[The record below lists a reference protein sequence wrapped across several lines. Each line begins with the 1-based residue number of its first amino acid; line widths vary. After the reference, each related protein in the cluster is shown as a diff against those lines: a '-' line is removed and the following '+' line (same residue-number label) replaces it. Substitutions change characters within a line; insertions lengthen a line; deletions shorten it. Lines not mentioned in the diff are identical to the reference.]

1 MAPSAVEV
9 ETVTVPDVTTL
20 KLQAAGP
27 YKELAAT
34 KYDAEGE
41 AGLKGH
47 KAAKPFEHTE
57 HGKDADP
64 SYPNLLPEGAVTVTN
79 LTPTIGT
86 EVRGIQLSTL
96 TKAGKDEL
104 ARFVAERKVVAFR
117 DQDFADLPIDEAL
130 EYGSYFGRHHIH
142 PTSGAPEGY
151 PEIHLVH
158 RGAGDTSA
166 EAFFAKRTS
175 SVAWHSDVSYEQQ
188 PPGTTFLYVLDRPAT
203 GGDTLFADAAEAYR
217 RLSPLFQQR
226 LHGLRATHS
235 AVEQAAASLARGGV
249 QRREPV
255 INEHPIVR
263 THPVTGEKAIYVNP
277 QCAFPFPSIVS

>member
-47 KAAKPFEHTE
+47 KAAKYPHYLPTWNPKEKYPPLQPFEHTE

-130 EYGSYFGRHHIH
+130 EYGSYFGR
-142 PTSGAPEGY
+142 
-151 PEIHLVH
+151 
-158 RGAGDTSA
+158 
-166 EAFFAKRTS
+166 
-175 SVAWHSDVSYEQQ
+175 
-188 PPGTTFLYVLDRPAT
+188 
-203 GGDTLFADAAEAYR
+203 
-217 RLSPLFQQR
+217 
-226 LHGLRATHS
+226 
-235 AVEQAAASLARGGV
+235 
-249 QRREPV
+249 
-255 INEHPIVR
+255 
-263 THPVTGEKAIYVNP
+263 
-277 QCAFPFPSIVS
+277 